1 MEGIDTATV
10 IRELQAEVEFWKG
23 RSLALSSAVTTLA
36 QQVEALQEPSP
47 VTDIP
52 AIEAT
57 DG

>member
-23 RSLALSSAVTTLA
+23 RSLALSSAVTSLA
-36 QQVEALQEPSP
+36 QQVEALQAASP
-47 VTDIP
+47 GADIP
-52 AIEAT
+52 AIEGT